1 MSGPGRSRRAWGW
14 YRLVDE
20 WAERIVTDAEVRP
33 GELVV
38 DIGAGQGAL
47 TGYLVEAGAR
57 VLAVQR
63 HPGRARWL
71 QERFAAAPVTVIQA
85 DARSLSWPRRRF
97 RVVASPPYAIS
108 SALLRVLL
116 GSRSA
121 LTWCCSGLWC
131 AATSSDGA
139 PTTRHLHRRWDAR
152 MGRALPR
159 HAFRPAP
166 QGRFGCPGHPPPVT
180 AGDARLAA

>member
-1 MSGPGRSRRAWGW
+1 MSGIGRSRRGWGW
-14 YRLVDE
+14 HPLVDE
-20 WAERIVTDAEVRP
+20 WAGRIVADADLRP

-47 TGYLVEAGAR
+47 TRHLVEAGAR
-57 VLAVQR
+57 VLAVEL

-71 QERFAAAPVTVIQA
+71 RERFAGAPVTVIQS
-85 DARSLSWPRRRF
+85 DVLSLRLPHVPF

-116 GSRSA
+116 GSHSRLVA
-121 LTWCCSGLWC
+121 ADLVLQRAVVFRHVDRWCVTAG
-131 AATSSDGA
+131 
-139 PTTRHLHRRWDAR
+139 RVNRRWDAR
-152 MGRALPR
+152 AGRALPR

-166 QGRFGCPGHPPPVT
+166 QVDSAVLVIR
-180 AGDARLAA
+180 RRSAA